1 MSERRAIFI
10 TGGGSGIGRAV
21 AQLFGAHGWFI
32 GLGDVN
38 EAGMIETESLLPGG
52 YSYRHMLDVRDR
64 DEWARALDAFA
75 IASGGR
81 IDVLFNNAG
90 VAFGGAF
97 AGIAPDEADA
107 LIDVNFRGV
116 VNGAMAAY
124 PHLKR
129 AAPGSVLVNT
139 SSAAGIYGTSGMA
152 VYSATKFAVRGL
164 TEALD
169 GEWECDGI
177 RVCSIMPS
185 FIDTP
190 LLAASSGRNSNIS
203 MRESVMR
210 AKLEFTPVEEVAEA
224 VWQAV
229 HGTRLHNPVGK
240 TARKM
245 AFAARWMPGRIRAQG
260 KWLMR
265 QKPAR

>member
-10 TGGGSGIGRAV
+10 SGGGSGIGRAV
-21 AQLFGAHGWFI
+21 AQLFGARGWFI

-38 EAGMIETESLLPGG
+38 DAGMIETEALLPGG
-52 YSYRHMLDVRDR
+52 YSYRHKLDVRDR
-64 DEWARALDAFA
+64 AQWDEALDAFA

-90 VAFGGAF
+90 VAFGGSF
-97 AGIAPDEADA
+97 AGTAPEEIDA
-107 LIDVNFRGV
+107 LIDINFRGV
-116 VNGAMAAY
+116 VNGAQAAY

-139 SSAAGIYGTSGMA
+139 SSAAGIYGTTGMA
-152 VYSATKFAVRGL
+152 VYSASKFAVRGL

-169 GEWECDGI
+169 VEWAKDGI
-177 RVCSIMPS
+177 RVCSLMPS

-190 LLAASSGRNSNIS
+190 LLAATGGKQSNTL
-203 MRESVMR
+203 MRENVMR
-210 AKLEFTPVEEVAEA
+210 AKLEFTPVEDVAET

-229 HGTRLHNPVGK
+229 HGKKLHNVVGK
-240 TARKM
+240 TARKL
-245 AFAARWMPGRIRAQG
+245 AFAARWTPAKLRQLG
-260 KWLMR
+260 KR
-265 QKPAR
+265 